1 MSLGTRLKLENV
13 EKVNLAKF
21 DTFTHFLAPFSA
33 VKLQLVG
40 GSLLTRDIKHKKM
53 SANLQKRIQR
63 MYISATFMIFSP
75 NSIKYNTYLLIDLG
89 PII

>member
-21 DTFTHFLAPFSA
+21 DTFLAPFSA